1 MRSWYSTDMP
11 NTITAYHQAQT
22 KHNKAICDAL
32 RRLLNVSLPQAESKV
47 WHGGPVWFLD
57 GNPVAGY
64 WKRKQGVQLM
74 FWSGWS
80 FDEPQLAPIGNVKK
94 YKAAGIIYT
103 DKKELESKDIKRWL
117 RKAKTIQWDYK
128 NIVKRKGKLI
138 RL

>member
-1 MRSWYSTDMP
+1 MTND
-11 NTITAYHQAQT
+11 IIAYNQAQT
-22 KHNKAICDAL
+22 KNDQAICDTL
-32 RRLLNVSLPQAESKV
+32 RRTINATLPKAESKI

-80 FDEPQLAPIGNVKK
+80 FDEPLLAPIGNVKK

-103 DKKELESKDIKRWL
+103 DKKELQQADIKRWL

-128 NIVKRKGKLI
+128 NIIKHKGKLI
-138 RL
+138 RIR